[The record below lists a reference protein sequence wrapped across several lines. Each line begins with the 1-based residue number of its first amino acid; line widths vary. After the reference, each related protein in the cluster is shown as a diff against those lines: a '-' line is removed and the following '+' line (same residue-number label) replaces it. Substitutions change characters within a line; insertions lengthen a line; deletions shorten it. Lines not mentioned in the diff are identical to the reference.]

1 MAKREMSEQAQAA
14 KLIRAHL
21 KAQGIKAR
29 VTSDSASMTSSVNV
43 DLSDELHPTVEKVEA
58 YCKQYQQGHFDGMDD
73 SYHYSNTRDDLPQAR
88 FVFVRNDLSEEMR
101 AEIWAYCQANH
112 ADASPDHDR
121 PYHHTDHVLFSQ
133 AYRGEWGTWLS
144 DRKPRTRAGS

>member
-14 KLIRAHL
+14 KMIRAHL
-21 KAQGIKAR
+21 KANGIKAR

-43 DLSDELHPTVEKVEA
+43 DLSDELQATVDEVEA
-58 YCKQYQQGHFDGMDD
+58 FCKKFQQGHFDGMDD
-73 SYHYSNTRDDLPQAR
+73 SYHDSNSRDDIPQAR
-88 FVFVRNDLSEEMR
+88 FVFVRNDLAEETR

-112 ADASPDHDR
+112 NDASDHDR
-121 PYHHTDHVLFSQ
+121 PYTHEDHVLFSQ

-144 DRKPRTRAGS
+144 DRKPRTRIGA